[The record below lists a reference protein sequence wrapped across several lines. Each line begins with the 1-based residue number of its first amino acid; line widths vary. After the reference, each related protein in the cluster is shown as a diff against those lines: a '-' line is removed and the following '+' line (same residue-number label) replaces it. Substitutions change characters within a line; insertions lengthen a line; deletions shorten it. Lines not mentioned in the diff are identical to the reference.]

1 MKYDWSKENIEK
13 AVKVSDSYSETLR
26 EMGIPL

>member
-26 EMGIPL
+26 EMEIPL